1 MIPSVTGP
9 VAYIVKRYPRLTETF
24 ILNEILAMERLGAQ
38 LRIFSLLPPEPPPH
52 HPAVRDVTAPVVHLP
67 VAWRAKLATLA
78 RAHKAAIG
86 AAPLR
91 YCGAAARAA
100 WWSAQAPNPLSVW
113 KQFIRG
119 GFFATQCRQS
129 GIRHIHA
136 HFANAPAAVA
146 RFASLMTG
154 IPFSFT
160 THAKDLYLTP
170 KRVIQRRAAAA
181 TFVATCTG
189 YNANYLREILPE
201 DDQHK
206 VHLVY
211 HGIDLSLFA
220 HQPNRAARGARVPVI
235 MSVGRLVPKKGLDDL
250 IAACSLMR
258 DRGIEFRCL
267 IIGEGPLRKELQ
279 GDINRLDLAAH
290 VELRGAMTHA
300 KLIALYGEADIFALP
315 PRITED
321 GDRDGIPNVIVE
333 AMATGL
339 PVVSTAVSG
348 IPELVKHDVT
358 GLLVPPNDPGA
369 LAAAL
374 QRLLA
379 DPRHAMLLAHAA
391 RDALEE
397 TFDCWENTKQLR
409 SLIDDGTCCRP
420 SFGPVTAA
428 PRHHWVSE

>member
-1 MIPSVTGP
+1 MMPTIAGP
-9 VAYIVKRYPRLTETF
+9 VAYIMKRYPRLTETF
-24 ILNEILAMERLGAQ
+24 ILNEILAMERLGAD
-38 LRIFSLLPPEPPPH
+38 LHIFSLLPPEPPPH
-52 HPAVRDVTAPVVHLP
+52 HPAVQDVMAPVTHLP
-67 VAWRAKLATLA
+67 VAWGAKLAMLG
-78 RAHKAAIG
+78 RAHKAAIA

-91 YCGAAARAA
+91 YLGAAGRAA
-100 WWSAQAPNPLSVW
+100 WWSVQAPRPLSVW

-154 IPFSFT
+154 IPYSFT

-170 KRVIQRRAAAA
+170 KRVIQRRTAAA

-201 DDQHK
+201 EDRHK
-206 VHLVY
+206 VNLVY
-211 HGIDLSLFA
+211 HGIDLSLFT
-220 HQPNRAARGARVPVI
+220 HQADQVAAAGRVPVI

-250 IAACSLMR
+250 VAACALMR

-267 IIGEGPLRKELQ
+267 IIGEGPLRNELQ
-279 GDINRLDLAAH
+279 ADINRHNLAGH

-300 KLIALYGEADIFALP
+300 KLIALYREASIFALP

-348 IPELVKHDVT
+348 IPELVKHDLT
-358 GLLVPPNDPGA
+358 GLLVPPNDPKA

-379 DPRHAMLLAHAA
+379 DPRHAQQLAHAA
-391 RDALEE
+391 RGELERN
-397 TFDCWENTKQLR
+397 FDCWENTKQLR
-409 SLIDDGTCCRP
+409 SLIDADPCCRP
-420 SFGPVTAA
+420 SLQRA
-428 PRHHWVSE
+428 PRAVQPRWVSE